1 MNERELREALSA
13 HGRSLYERG
22 FVVGNSGNMSAR
34 FEEGMLLSPTNSCL
48 GRLDPERISKLAG
61 DGALLAGDKPT
72 KEWVLHK
79 AIYEERPEA
88 MGVVHLHST
97 CATAVSCLSDVDPEN
112 VIPSLTPPQTVY
124 VGRLPLVP
132 YFIPGCRELAEAVRE
147 RAKTHHA
154 MLLAHHGPVASGA
167 TLEKAVYIAEELEE
181 AARMFLLL
189 KGHEY
194 RPLAAEQIDELERM
208 RKA

>member
-34 FEEGMLLSPTNSCL
+34 FEDGMLLSPTESCL

-61 DGALLAGDKPT
+61 DGTLLGGDTPT
-72 KEWVLHK
+72 KEWVMHR
-79 AIYEERPEA
+79 AIYDVRPEA
-88 MGVVHLHST
+88 MAVVHLHST
-97 CATAVSCLSDVDPEN
+97 CATAVACLNDVDPEN
-112 VIPSLTPPQTVY
+112 VIPALTPPQTVY
-124 VGRLPLVP
+124 VGSLPLVP
-132 YFIPGCRELAEAVRE
+132 YFVPGCKELADAVRE

-154 MLLAHHGPVASGA
+154 MLLANHGPVASGVS
-167 TLEKAVYIAEELEE
+167 LDKAVYNAEELEE

-189 KGHEY
+189 RGYDY
-194 RPLAAEQIDELERM
+194 RPLSARAIEELERM